1 MKKPPFGGFGS
12 LADNVYLVKPARPP
26 REEVIKKFL
35 TDIEIAFIIV
45 IIL

>member
-12 LADNVYLVKPARPP
+12 LADDVYLVKPARPP

-35 TDIEIAFIIV
+35 TDIEIAFITA
-45 IIL
+45 IIA

>member
-12 LADNVYLVKPARPP
+12 LADDVYFAKPARPP

-35 TDIEIAFIIV
+35 TDVEITFITV
-45 IIL
+45 IIA